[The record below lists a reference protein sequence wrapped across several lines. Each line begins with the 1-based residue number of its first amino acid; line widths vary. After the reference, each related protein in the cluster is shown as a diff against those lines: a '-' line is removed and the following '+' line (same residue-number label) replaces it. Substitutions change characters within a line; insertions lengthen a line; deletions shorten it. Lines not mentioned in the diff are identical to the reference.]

1 MHSVGNAG
9 AGSRNGLTMYQ
20 QAMGTRD
27 SRSKGGKGRGA
38 GEDIIG
44 RYSTAKERVNELLG
58 LVGRR

>member
-1 MHSVGNAG
+1 
-9 AGSRNGLTMYQ
+9 MYQ